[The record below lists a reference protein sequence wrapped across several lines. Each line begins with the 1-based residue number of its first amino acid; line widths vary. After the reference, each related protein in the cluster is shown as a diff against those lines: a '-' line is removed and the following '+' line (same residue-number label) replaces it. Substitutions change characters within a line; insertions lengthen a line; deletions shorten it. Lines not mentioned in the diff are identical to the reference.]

1 MMKDNCFH
9 HVCYWIDA
17 NVEWLI
23 ELELESKNLKIR
35 TYSLWLFSKNKPPQA
50 KSLACLV
57 RGLSIS

>member
-1 MMKDNCFH
+1 MVNIVRWRKIIVFH

-23 ELELESKNLKIR
+23 ELELFVAFRQKQ
-35 TYSLWLFSKNKPPQA
+35 TPQA